1 MFYGHI
7 MSVATFRFYEE
18 MNDFLPAPLR
28 KSDVE
33 FFFDKQTTVGA
44 ALDAFGIPRQA
55 VELILV
61 NSETV
66 DFGRVI
72 EHGDRVAIYP
82 MFESIQVGPLLRV
95 RGKALRK
102 TRFAVDP
109 DLGPLAQA
117 LKNRGADVY
126 FSPVLSRPLL
136 IEIARSERRVLLTRH
151 KGWIEG
157 EGLAHAILVGGDDV
171 EKEAERILRRLDL
184 EGEGGYDPSD
194 P

>member
-1 MFYGHI
+1 
-7 MSVATFRFYEE
+7 MSLATFRFYEE
-18 MNDFLPAPLR
+18 LNDFLTEPLR
-28 KSDVE
+28 KRDVE
-33 FFFDKQTTVGA
+33 FFFDKETTVGA

-66 DFGRVI
+66 DFGRII
-72 EHGDRVAIYP
+72 ERGDRVAVYP
-82 MFESIQVGPLLRV
+82 MFESIHVRPLLRV
-95 RGKALRK
+95 RKKALRK
-102 TRFAVDP
+102 TRFAADP

-126 FSPVLSRPLL
+126 LSPFLPRPQL
-136 IEIARSERRVLLTRH
+136 IEVVRSERRVLLTRH
-151 KGWIEG
+151 AAWIEA
-157 EGLAHAILVGGDDV
+157 EGLTHAILAGDGDV

-184 EGEGGYDPSD
+184 EEEEGNDPTD